1 MVEYT
6 YLNKSGGVFCMK
18 KVGFTRHLLIF
29 VLAFA
34 MVINMVPIYG
44 IQKVSAEGS
53 APVTV
58 EWTPAVGIARTG
70 QTVSVKLNAAL
81 PADMAVSEAKK
92 IQIDLSKHEAY
103 MLTDFLNEDGSL
115 KEKITAATGQEISL
129 SEKEDGQGYTLG
141 FILDGDYPELS
152 ATFAVSA
159 AGDNRT
165 REYSLNVAAEDVT
178 AVSGQTGEKAEIDY
192 AGSAL
197 TFETAFGWTADISS
211 GEEKIVIKNGA
222 FPDHTANIAVAPID
236 DGQRLYTQSQKI
248 NITFDL
254 SEGGVLA

>member
-81 PADMAVSEAKK
+81 PADMAVSEDKK
-92 IQIDLSKHEAY
+92 IQIDLSK
-103 MLTDFLNEDGSL
+103 
-115 KEKITAATGQEISL
+115 
-129 SEKEDGQGYTLG
+129 
-141 FILDGDYPELS
+141 
-152 ATFAVSA
+152 
-159 AGDNRT
+159 
-165 REYSLNVAAEDVT
+165 
-178 AVSGQTGEKAEIDY
+178 
-192 AGSAL
+192 
-197 TFETAFGWTADISS
+197 
-211 GEEKIVIKNGA
+211 
-222 FPDHTANIAVAPID
+222 
-236 DGQRLYTQSQKI
+236 
-248 NITFDL
+248 
-254 SEGGVLA
+254 